1 MKREILISATQREVR
16 VAILEDDQL
25 VEMQVDRP
33 EARRMVGDIYWG
45 KVDAVLPG
53 LQAAFIDI
61 GTEKSAFLH
70 ASDLVYDEGDDDSDD
85 DDDDDADVAEIVVP
99 SAETDQPDDTDSP
112 YAPEADAPR
121 KVFESREKPASDD
134 KGGDDQNGGE
144 KKEGGGRRGRRR
156 GRGGRGGGGGGGGG
170 ANANAVPA
178 TAETADSD
186 EGGAAAVD
194 GGSAPS
200 APAAAIGGGAHG
212 GGSPR
217 GGGGGGG
224 RRGGGGRG
232 GRRPRAEPPQIQDV
246 LKRGQSIIVQVSK
259 EPIST
264 KGPRV
269 TAQVSIAGRFV
280 VFMPFAS
287 RVGVSRK
294 IGERAERQRLREQV
308 NKVLPKNS
316 GGVIVRT
323 VGEDIT
329 QETFQNEITSLISQ
343 WAKINKKTKFVGN
356 PPKLLHRETSLT
368 RSIIRDLFSEKIDSL
383 TVDSKQLFNEIV
395 EYLGSIAPDLVDR
408 VKLYEEKVPLF
419 DKMEIETEIRDLFKR
434 RCDLPSG
441 GYIIIEPTE
450 ALVSVDVNSGRFV
463 GKKDPEKT
471 IFKTNSEA
479 AKEIARQ
486 MRLRDIGGIIVCDF
500 IDMETRQ
507 NRERVLNELRTHL
520 GRDRAR
526 TKAFAVSD
534 LGLIEMTRQRVR
546 QSHLQSMTESCP
558 ICGGTGRVFTPE
570 TIVRR
575 MERSVRRIAVE
586 GRKDNLVVKLH
597 PDTAI
602 YLLENERDLLKKL
615 EKGLGFSLEMRD
627 DPLLRPDEFK
637 LVVKGAGRDVTK
649 QYAVA

>member
-53 LQAAFIDI
+53 IQAAFIDI

-70 ASDLVYDEGDDDSDD
+70 NSDLVYDEDDEDE
-85 DDDDDADVAEIVVP
+85 DDDAEEVESDDESHAE
-99 SAETDQPDDTDSP
+99 PDPADAAVEAASDASP
-112 YAPEADAPR
+112 YADGAEPVSAVVSAPVPAPAQQR
-121 KVFESREKPASDD
+121 KRR
-134 KGGDDQNGGE
+134 
-144 KKEGGGRRGRRR
+144 GGGRR
-156 GRGGRGGGGGGGGG
+156 
-170 ANANAVPA
+170 PKK
-178 TAETADSD
+178 
-186 EGGAAAVD
+186 
-194 GGSAPS
+194 
-200 APAAAIGGGAHG
+200 
-212 GGSPR
+212 
-217 GGGGGGG
+217 
-224 RRGGGGRG
+224 
-232 GRRPRAEPPQIQDV
+232 EPPQIQDV
-246 LKRGQSIIVQVSK
+246 LKRGQHIIVQVSK

-264 KGPRV
+264 KGPRC
-269 TAQVSIAGRFV
+269 TAQVSLAGRFV

-294 IGERAERQRLREQV
+294 IGDRAERGRLREQV
-308 NKVLPKNS
+308 QKVLPKNS

-323 VGEDIT
+323 VGEDVT
-329 QETFQNEITSLISQ
+329 QETFEREITTLINQ
-343 WAKINKKTKFVGN
+343 WQKINKKTKFVGS

-368 RSIIRDLFSEKIDSL
+368 RGIIRDLFSTKVDKL
-383 TVDSKQLFNEIV
+383 TVDSKQVYNEVV
-395 EYLGSIAPDLVDR
+395 EYLNDIAPELVDR
-408 VKLYEEKVPLF
+408 VALYEEKTPLF
-419 DKMEIETEIRDLFKR
+419 DKANIEGEIRDLFKR

-463 GKKDPEKT
+463 GKRDPEKT
-471 IFKTNSEA
+471 IYKTNSEA
-479 AKEIARQ
+479 AREVARQ
-486 MRLRDIGGIIVCDF
+486 IRLRDIGGIIVCDF
-500 IDMETRQ
+500 IDMETKA
-507 NRERVLNELRTHL
+507 NRDKVLQELRTHL

-546 QSHLQSMTESCP
+546 QSHLQNMTEACP
-558 ICGGTGRVFTPE
+558 VCAGTGRVFTPE

-586 GRKDNLVVKLH
+586 GRRDSLVVKLH

-615 EKGLGFSLEMRD
+615 SKGLGFTLEMRD

-637 LVVKGAGRDVTK
+637 LVVKGAGRDVTQ